1 MATMNVSLPADVL
14 DFVEDE
20 AAQGEYATSSEVIRD
35 ALRLLQ
41 HEKAAE
47 QERLALLCREVSV
60 GLDDMRAGR
69 TTSKT
74 AAEIAQEI
82 RQEHAGEGGIPS
94 LRQPSATFATY

>member
-1 MATMNVSLPADVL
+1 MATMNVSLPADML
-14 DFVEDE
+14 SFVEDE
-20 AAQGEYATSSEVIRD
+20 VAQGGYATSSEVIRD

-47 QERLALLCREVSV
+47 QERLALLSREISV

-82 RQEHAGEGGIPS
+82 RREHAGE
-94 LRQPSATFATY
+94 